1 MKFRLTLICLLK
13 TAAFL
18 LVLFCMPQE
27 RFEYTDDVQYDLTK
41 AFQNPS
47 KVRILD
53 LSRQK
58 LTTLPKEIGQLKN
71 LQWLELSNNQFSLE
85 EQERIRKL
93 FPNAGLIFE
102 YH

>member
-18 LVLFCMPQE
+18 LVFFCMPQE

-41 AFQNPS
+41 ALQNPL
-47 KVRILD
+47 KVRVLD
-53 LSRQK
+53 LSGQK

-71 LQWLELSNNQFSLE
+71 LIELDLQYNHTTLLPKSYN
-85 EQERIRKL
+85 
-93 FPNAGLIFE
+93 
-102 YH
+102 